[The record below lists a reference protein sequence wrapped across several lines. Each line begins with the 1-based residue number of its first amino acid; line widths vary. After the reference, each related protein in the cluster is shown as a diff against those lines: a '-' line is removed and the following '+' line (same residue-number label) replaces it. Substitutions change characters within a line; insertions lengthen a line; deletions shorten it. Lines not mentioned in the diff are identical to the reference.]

1 MPKPYDA
8 TTRQL
13 IELGPADWL
22 AYLGIPVAD
31 PGRVRVIDSNLSTF
45 TADADKVIRV
55 DDPNPWIHLIE
66 LLAGRNV
73 RIDRRSHVYSTLLGW
88 RYQLPV
94 RTSLVLLRPAAD
106 GLELTGTLELRYP
119 DGDVYDTFR
128 YDLVRVWEQPVQAV
142 LACGPTVLPLAP
154 VSKVATEDVPG
165 VLLAISSR
173 LERETTPEQAATLWG
188 VTRILMGLRFEEVE
202 VDAIIE
208 GVSTMLYGIHG
219 IEESTVYQGLL
230 RRGEA
235 KGRAEGEVK
244 GRAEGEVKGRAEGEV
259 KGRAEGE
266 ALGLVEGMRE
276 ALLRLGRRRFGPPAA
291 DVEAQLAALGDLDR
305 LRDLHDRALDV
316 ETWDALLASPQRG
329 M

>member
-1 MPKPYDA
+1 MPKPFDA

-31 PGRVRVIDSNLSTF
+31 PDRVTVIDSNLSTF

-55 DDPNPWIHLIE
+55 DDPTPWIELIE
-66 LLAGRNV
+66 LQAGRDV
-73 RIDRRSHVYSTLLGW
+73 RLDKRSHVYSTLLGW
-88 RYQLPV
+88 RHQLPV

-106 GLELTGTLELRYP
+106 GPELTGTLELRYP

-128 YDLVRVWEQPVQAV
+128 YDVIRVWEQPVQAV

-154 VSKVATEDVPG
+154 VSNVAIDEVPG
-165 VLLAISSR
+165 VLMAISRR
-173 LERETTPEQAATLWG
+173 LERETTPQQASALWG
-188 VTRILMGLRFEEVE
+188 ATRILMGLRYEEAQI
-202 VDAIIE
+202 DAIIQ
-208 GVSTMLYGIHG
+208 GVTAMLYGIRG

-235 KGRAEGEVK
+235 KGRADE
-244 GRAEGEVKGRAEGEV
+244 
-259 KGRAEGE
+259 
-266 ALGLVEGMRE
+266 MRE
-276 ALLRLGRRRFGPPAA
+276 ALLRLGRRKFGPPGA
-291 DVEAQLAALGDLDR
+291 DVEAQIAAMGDLVR
-305 LRDLHDRALDV
+305 LRSLLDRVLDV
-316 ETWDALLASPQRG
+316 SNWDELLASPDRV

>member
-22 AYLGIPVAD
+22 AYLGVPVAD
-31 PGRVRVIDSNLSTF
+31 PGRVTVIDFNLSTF

-55 DDPNPWIHLIE
+55 DDPSPWLQLIE

-73 RIDRRSHVYSTLLGW
+73 RVNSRSHVYSTLLGW

-94 RTSLVLLRPAAD
+94 RTSLVLLREAAN
-106 GLELTGTLELRYP
+106 GPELTGELELRHP

-128 YDLVRVWEQPVQAV
+128 YDVVRVWEQPVQAV

-165 VLLAISSR
+165 VLLAISDR
-173 LERETTPEQAATLWG
+173 LERETTPEQAAALWG
-188 VTRILMGLRFEEVE
+188 ATRILMGLRFGEAEVN
-202 VDAIIE
+202 AIIE
-208 GVSTMLYGIHG
+208 GVSAMLFGIHG
-219 IEESTVYQGLL
+219 IEESTTYQGLL

-235 KGRAEGEVK
+235 KGRAEGEAK
-244 GRAEGEVKGRAEGEV
+244 GRAEGT
-259 KGRAEGE
+259 
-266 ALGLVEGMRE
+266 RE
-276 ALLRLGRRRFGPPAA
+276 ALLSLGRRKFGPPGA
-291 DVEAQLAALGDLDR
+291 DVEAQIAAIGDLDR
-305 LRDLHDRALDV
+305 LRDLHDRVLDV
-316 ETWDALLASPQRG
+316 ATWDELLASPRRG